1 MTITIKQCNIR
12 HYQIIKLILTAFQ
25 IQMFKVI
32 KIYIIYRSYTV
43 YVH

>member
-25 IQMFKVI
+25 IQMFRQTT
-32 KIYIIYRSYTV
+32 IYETRNK
-43 YVH
+43 